1 MKCELCINNITKE
14 IKIKLFYF
22 KIYIGDDRKVAA
34 FVHGTKLMTLII
46 SYEIMYFTGNNQSQQ
61 FSPKMTEI

>member
-1 MKCELCINNITKE
+1 M
-14 IKIKLFYF
+14 F
-22 KIYIGDDRKVAA
+22 IGDDRKVAP

-46 SYEIMYFTGNNQSQQ
+46 SYEIKYFTGNDQSHQ